1 MVAFADNAAA
11 LAVIRTSGIV
21 EPAEC
26 RALGKMHSLAIVAV
40 RTWRNVEA
48 MHSPL
53 N

>member
-1 MVAFADNAAA
+1 MVVFADNAAA
-11 LAVIRTSGIV
+11 LAVIRTSVIV

-26 RALGKMHSLAIVAV
+26 RTLGKMHSLAIVAV

-48 MHSPL
+48 TQCQL